1 MGFDE
6 FAEEAQ
12 ALLRNPFTTS
22 DDYLRF
28 MLDHASTLL
37 EILQFAAR
45 AMDRQDAMA
54 LRIRTLERRNKRLR
68 GRLRRKT
75 QAHSN

>member
-12 ALLRNPFTTS
+12 ALLRDPFTTD
-22 DDYLRF
+22 DDYLRL
-28 MLDHASTLL
+28 MLDLL
-37 EILQFAAR
+37 ETLQFAAR
-45 AMDRQDAMA
+45 EMDRQDAMA

-68 GRLRRKT
+68 GRLRRRA